1 MSSKIVYFIIIAS
14 IGLIVNLFSPDFY
27 YSNESELSIKND
39 SIFNKLKE
47 SENINEI
54 SSFINLNP
62 DFPNIEELKKRKKIL
77 FKNPEN
83 LVKSNISIDSIL
95 AVNPCYIPLY
105 KKIDRTGRKIF
116 NFKDLFSDSLPLEN
130 PYRKR
135 FLVADLNTIDTDG
148 MSRGVKE
155 IFPEIEKSWEFQD
168 LFDFFQEFNID
179 HNNIKEFS
187 DEHLD
192 SIVSKSP
199 NSRLMIDLIMLRNY
213 FSKVN
218 IYKTKPI
225 IKSRSIIRGKEIAT
239 GQNICLCEVVNDTI
253 LFVGK
258 FATSARGKTRFEIID
273 SIEDNPRQWQYLKS
287 MPVGKYKKYYAPLYH
302 ITNRH
307 WETQRKY
314 NESDK
319 LRDSV
324 LGGGLK
330 RIVFFD
336 GKSQLPNFLTIEP
349 DKLYPKAVRRNGI
362 HESSLSIVSKCMLGS
377 PQSLG
382 CLRMSDYTSKYLRW
396 WTPRGA
402 KLFVYYDEDKYID
415 KEVGEIK
422 SQMPFKNE
430 KEGNIFRRWVNKNY
444 PDYAS
449 KLDLDEDGACD
460 NCYIYMAWEKY
471 KAEFL
476 LTNEGNRFKNRLSK
490 IEFDKENHL

>member
-14 IGLIVNLFSPDFY
+14 IGLVVNLFSPDFY

-135 FLVADLNTIDTDG
+135 FLVADLNTIDNDG

-187 DEHLD
+187 DEHL
-192 SIVSKSP
+192 
-199 NSRLMIDLIMLRNY
+199 R
-213 FSKVN
+213 
-218 IYKTKPI
+218 
-225 IKSRSIIRGKEIAT
+225 
-239 GQNICLCEVVNDTI
+239 
-253 LFVGK
+253 
-258 FATSARGKTRFEIID
+258 AR
-273 SIEDNPRQWQYLKS
+273 
-287 MPVGKYKKYYAPLYH
+287 
-302 ITNRH
+302 
-307 WETQRKY
+307 
-314 NESDK
+314 
-319 LRDSV
+319 
-324 LGGGLK
+324 
-330 RIVFFD
+330 
-336 GKSQLPNFLTIEP
+336 
-349 DKLYPKAVRRNGI
+349 
-362 HESSLSIVSKCMLGS
+362 
-377 PQSLG
+377 
-382 CLRMSDYTSKYLRW
+382 
-396 WTPRGA
+396 
-402 KLFVYYDEDKYID
+402 
-415 KEVGEIK
+415 
-422 SQMPFKNE
+422 
-430 KEGNIFRRWVNKNY
+430 
-444 PDYAS
+444 
-449 KLDLDEDGACD
+449 
-460 NCYIYMAWEKY
+460 
-471 KAEFL
+471 
-476 LTNEGNRFKNRLSK
+476 
-490 IEFDKENHL
+490 

>member
-135 FLVADLNTIDTDG
+135 FLVADLNTIDNDG

-179 HNNIKEFS
+179 HNNISKN
-187 DEHLD
+187 
-192 SIVSKSP
+192 IVP
-199 NSRLMIDLIMLRNY
+199 
-213 FSKVN
+213 
-218 IYKTKPI
+218 
-225 IKSRSIIRGKEIAT
+225 
-239 GQNICLCEVVNDTI
+239 
-253 LFVGK
+253 LF
-258 FATSARGKTRFEIID
+258 R
-273 SIEDNPRQWQYLKS
+273 
-287 MPVGKYKKYYAPLYH
+287 
-302 ITNRH
+302 
-307 WETQRKY
+307 
-314 NESDK
+314 
-319 LRDSV
+319 
-324 LGGGLK
+324 
-330 RIVFFD
+330 
-336 GKSQLPNFLTIEP
+336 
-349 DKLYPKAVRRNGI
+349 
-362 HESSLSIVSKCMLGS
+362 
-377 PQSLG
+377 
-382 CLRMSDYTSKYLRW
+382 
-396 WTPRGA
+396 
-402 KLFVYYDEDKYID
+402 
-415 KEVGEIK
+415 
-422 SQMPFKNE
+422 
-430 KEGNIFRRWVNKNY
+430 
-444 PDYAS
+444 
-449 KLDLDEDGACD
+449 
-460 NCYIYMAWEKY
+460 
-471 KAEFL
+471 
-476 LTNEGNRFKNRLSK
+476 
-490 IEFDKENHL
+490 

>member
-1 MSSKIVYFIIIAS
+1 
-14 IGLIVNLFSPDFY
+14 
-27 YSNESELSIKND
+27 
-39 SIFNKLKE
+39 
-47 SENINEI
+47 
-54 SSFINLNP
+54 
-62 DFPNIEELKKRKKIL
+62 
-77 FKNPEN
+77 
-83 LVKSNISIDSIL
+83 
-95 AVNPCYIPLY
+95 
-105 KKIDRTGRKIF
+105 
-116 NFKDLFSDSLPLEN
+116 
-130 PYRKR
+130 
-135 FLVADLNTIDTDG
+135 
-148 MSRGVKE
+148 
-155 IFPEIEKSWEFQD
+155 
-168 LFDFFQEFNID
+168 
-179 HNNIKEFS
+179 
-187 DEHLD
+187 
-192 SIVSKSP
+192 
-199 NSRLMIDLIMLRNY
+199 
-213 FSKVN
+213 
-218 IYKTKPI
+218 
-225 IKSRSIIRGKEIAT
+225 
-239 GQNICLCEVVNDTI
+239 
-253 LFVGK
+253 
-258 FATSARGKTRFEIID
+258 
-273 SIEDNPRQWQYLKS
+273 

-314 NESDK
+314 NKSDK

-336 GKSQLPNFLTIEP
+336 GKAQLPNFLTMEP

-471 KAEFL
+471 
-476 LTNEGNRFKNRLSK
+476 LSL
-490 IEFDKENHL
+490 IHI

>member
-179 HNNIKEFS
+179 YNNIKEFS
-187 DEHLD
+187 DENKIKYE
-192 SIVSKSP
+192 IVHE
-199 NSRLMIDLIMLRNY
+199 R
-213 FSKVN
+213 F
-218 IYKTKPI
+218 
-225 IKSRSIIRGKEIAT
+225 A
-239 GQNICLCEVVNDTI
+239 
-253 LFVGK
+253 K
-258 FATSARGKTRFEIID
+258 F
-273 SIEDNPRQWQYLKS
+273 
-287 MPVGKYKKYYAPLYH
+287 
-302 ITNRH
+302 
-307 WETQRKY
+307 
-314 NESDK
+314 
-319 LRDSV
+319 
-324 LGGGLK
+324 
-330 RIVFFD
+330 
-336 GKSQLPNFLTIEP
+336 NF
-349 DKLYPKAVRRNGI
+349 N
-362 HESSLSIVSKCMLGS
+362 
-377 PQSLG
+377 
-382 CLRMSDYTSKYLRW
+382 
-396 WTPRGA
+396 
-402 KLFVYYDEDKYID
+402 
-415 KEVGEIK
+415 
-422 SQMPFKNE
+422 
-430 KEGNIFRRWVNKNY
+430 
-444 PDYAS
+444 
-449 KLDLDEDGACD
+449 
-460 NCYIYMAWEKY
+460 
-471 KAEFL
+471 
-476 LTNEGNRFKNRLSK
+476 
-490 IEFDKENHL
+490 